1 MWPRLWETYGEDVKL
16 VKDMGR
22 AYTESLQGSNLTS
35 RQAVAACLKSF
46 VAYGLPQSGQDR
58 TPAWIDER
66 QMLEY
71 FLPPFEESIRAGAVS
86 VMVNP
91 GDVNG
96 IPGHANYHLLT
107 EILKEQY
114 GFLGFALSDWVCDL
128 FRMILIIVFFFT
140 GRYHSSEYRSSYCRF
155 TQRSC
160 SSSGHGWNRY
170 EHGTLGLFVL

>member
-1 MWPRLWETYGEDVKL
+1 MGLSSASGYWVSLAYWIFRRISLGVFSRQKLWPRLWETYGEDVKL

-35 RQAVAACLKSF
+35 RQTVAACLKSF

-71 FLPPFEESIRAGAVS
+71 FLPPFEESIRAGAVT

-114 GFLGFALSDWVCDL
+114 DFLGFALSDWV
-128 FRMILIIVFFFT
+128 R
-140 GRYHSSEYRSSYCRF
+140 
-155 TQRSC
+155 
-160 SSSGHGWNRY
+160 
-170 EHGTLGLFVL
+170 